1 MNEKLIENIVSDC
14 GYEALGLYSYLYSI
28 RDSKYNISVVSK
40 FQIANQGSYF
50 NNVTLLES
58 INELKEFGYL
68 IVFDNMYFFPKTEE
82 YKEFFCFF
90 NHVDNVDD
98 LFDVLKANDEVRD
111 IFLKFTKSN
120 HEDQEMGMNTSGF
133 CQ

>member
-1 MNEKLIENIVSDC
+1 MNEELIKSIVSDC

-28 RDSKYNISVVSK
+28 RDKKYNISVVSK

-50 NNVTLLES
+50 NNAALLES

-68 IVFDNMYFFPKTEE
+68 KVFCNMYFFPKTEE
-82 YKEFFCFF
+82 YKDFFVFF
-90 NHVDNVDD
+90 DHVDNIDD
-98 LFDVLKANDEVRD
+98 LFNVLKANDKVKD
-111 IFLKFTKSN
+111 IFLKFTQSN
-120 HEDQEMGMNTSGF
+120 HEDQEMGMNTSDF